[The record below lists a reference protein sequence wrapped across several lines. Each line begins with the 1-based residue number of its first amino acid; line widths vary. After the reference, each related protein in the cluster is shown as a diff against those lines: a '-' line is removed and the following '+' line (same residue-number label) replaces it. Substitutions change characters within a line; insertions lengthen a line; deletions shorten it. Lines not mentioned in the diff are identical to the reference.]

1 MKPGLAAA
9 VVSQIRIANAIP
21 LMESVIA
28 LALAYSA
35 KLAEFPTFGNSPT
48 QFWITNYSSAAAEL
62 ISAINEEQFMQVEL
76 VQNQAR
82 DAYVSRVNTAY
93 KPNLHGTVELITA
106 GWDANTWVAYHA
118 IHALFASEFG
128 TPSEA

>member
-9 VVSQIRIANAIP
+9 VVSQVRMANALP

-35 KLAEFPTFGNSPT
+35 KLGEFPTMMNSPT
-48 QFWITNYSSAAAEL
+48 QYWITNYSSVASEL

-76 VQNQAR
+76 VLTQAR
-82 DAYVSRVNTAY
+82 EAYVSRVQTAY
-93 KPNLHGTVELITA
+93 KPNLHGSIDLITA
-106 GWDANTWVAYHA
+106 GWDANAWVAYHA
-118 IHALFASEFG
+118 IHAIFAAEFG